1 MRAPLTLLIT
11 AAGAGRRFRDQ
22 GIKAPKPMIHVGGRT
37 LLEHTL
43 DSFELHDG
51 DTLLITSQR
60 RHNLPSQLD
69 HRLRCRW
76 PGVRLHWFELDALP
90 PGQLATAQMSI
101 QHWLKQESS
110 KHHHGDPLLI
120 HNCDTGFR
128 WSNACLPGK
137 LDASMAV
144 FEAEGDHWSFAQADP
159 DRPDRAIAIA
169 EKKRISSHAS
179 IGLYGFSSMER
190 FCSTADWQLK
200 HAAAV
205 KGEHYIAPLLQ
216 TLINKGC
223 SVGIPKVDGIRLY
236 GTPTELCNTFELSL
250 DQLVADNQ

>member
-22 GIKAPKPMIHVGGRT
+22 GIKAPKPLIQVGGRT

-43 DSFELHDG
+43 DSFELLDG
-51 DTLLITSQR
+51 DALLITSQR

-69 HRLRCRW
+69 HHLHCRW
-76 PGVRLHWFELDALP
+76 PGVELHWLELDSLP
-90 PGQLATAQMSI
+90 PGQLATAQMSVE
-101 QHWLKQESS
+101 HWLNQESFQ
-110 KHHHGDPLLI
+110 HHRGDPLLI
-120 HNCDTGFR
+120 HNCDTGFC
-128 WSNACLPGK
+128 WNNACLPGE

-144 FEAEGDHWSFAQADP
+144 FEAKGNHWSFAQPDP

-169 EKKRISSHAS
+169 EKKRISSQAS
-179 IGLYGFSSMER
+179 IGLYSFSSIEH
-190 FCSTADWQLK
+190 FCSTAKWQLK
-200 HAAAV
+200 HAAPV

-216 TLINKGC
+216 TLIDQGY